1 MTITVISQD
10 WDKET
15 NTFSFYASD
24 KRIDYPPGVV
34 FLKSSKTGKELRFSL
49 TKIDKDGSGE
59 DIYGWNYVSSNGMK
73 LLIIND

>member
-34 FLKSSKTGKELRFSL
+34 FLKSSISSVDRRAKLIRENPCTFIIELNL
-49 TKIDKDGSGE
+49 
-59 DIYGWNYVSSNGMK
+59 
-73 LLIIND
+73 